1 MKLADFLIQKRSPI
15 VKKWCDL
22 ILQTYPEQSQ
32 GFLRKQKNRFAN
44 PVGRTIFEGIESI
57 YDELV
62 GDADSDKLSLFLD
75 NIVRVRAVQEFMPS
89 KAVGFIFGLKT
100 IIREEL
106 GTEILQSGISEEWAA
121 FERRIDGL
129 ALLCFDVYSECRQ
142 KISDIRVKELRN
154 QSHRLLKMAG
164 LAYELPEDYELPK
177 KAGDVKGEHSNN
189 G

>member
-1 MKLADFLIQKRSPI
+1 MKLTDLLTQKRSPI
-15 VKKWCDL
+15 VKKWRDL
-22 ILQTYPEQSQ
+22 ILRTYPEQSQ
-32 GFLRKQKNRFAN
+32 SFLRQQKDQFAN
-44 PVGRTIFEGIESI
+44 PVGRTIFEGVESI

-62 GDADSDKLSLFLD
+62 GEADSDKLCALFEK
-75 NIVRVRAVQEFMPS
+75 IVSVRAVQEFTPS
-89 KAVGFIFGLKT
+89 KAVGFVFGLKA

-106 GTEILQSGISEEWAA
+106 ATEILESDISEELAA
-121 FERRIDGL
+121 FELRLDGM
-129 ALLCFDVYSECRQ
+129 ALICFDVYSTCRQ

-177 KAGDVKGEHSNN
+177 KEGDLKGNKVNN

>member
-1 MKLADFLIQKRSPI
+1 MKLSDLLTEKRSPI
-15 VKKWCDL
+15 VKKWRDL

-32 GFLRKQKNRFAN
+32 SFLKKQKDRFAN
-44 PVGRTIFEGIESI
+44 PVGRTMFEGIESI

-62 GDADSDKLSLFLD
+62 GEADSDKLSLFFD
-75 NIVRVRAVQEFMPS
+75 NIVRVRAVQEFTPS
-89 KAVGFIFGLKT
+89 KAVGFVFGLKA
-100 IIREEL
+100 IIREQL
-106 GTEILQSGISEEWAA
+106 AREILQSGISEEWAA

-142 KISDIRVKELRN
+142 KISDIRVNELRN

-164 LAYELPEDYELPK
+164 LAYELPEDYELPE
-177 KAGDVKGEHSNN
+177 KAGNVKGDNLNN

>member
-1 MKLADFLIQKRSPI
+1 MKLTDLLTQKRSPI
-15 VKKWCDL
+15 VKKWRDL

-32 GFLRKQKNRFAN
+32 GFLRKQKDQFAN
-44 PVGRTIFEGIESI
+44 PVGRTIFEGIEAI

-62 GDADSDKLSLFLD
+62 GEANSDKLCLLFD
-75 NIVRVRAVQEFMPS
+75 NMVRVRAVQEFTPS
-89 KAVGFIFGLKT
+89 KAVGFVFGLKA

-106 GTEILQSGISEEWAA
+106 ATEISQGDIFEELAD
-121 FERRIDGL
+121 FDRRIDGM

-142 KISDIRVKELRN
+142 KISDIRVNELRN

-177 KAGDVKGEHSNN
+177 EGGDLKGNKVN
-189 G
+189 DG

>member
-1 MKLADFLIQKRSPI
+1 MKLADFLTQKRSLI
-15 VKKWCDL
+15 IEKWCDVV
-22 ILQTYPEQSQ
+22 LQAYPEQGRS
-32 GFLRKQKNRFAN
+32 FLRKQKNQFAN

-57 YDELV
+57 YDELL
-62 GDADSDKLSLFLD
+62 GDANSDKLSLFLD
-75 NIVRVRAVQEFMPS
+75 NIVRVRAVQEFAPS

-100 IIREEL
+100 IIRDEL
-106 GTEILQSGISEEWAA
+106 GAKILQSDISEEWAA

-164 LAYELPEDYELPK
+164 LAYELPEDYERPSK
-177 KAGDVKGEHSNN
+177 GGKAQGENSNN